1 MIQRVIPIPH
11 LSSAD
16 ASKRLAE
23 YGPNILRETAKQTPL
38 GMFIDQFKNILVIM
52 LMAAAILS
60 FILGDQLDGIL
71 IIAIIVL
78 NAILGFVQE
87 FKAEKALAAL
97 KQMTVGMVKVMRDGV
112 TVELPSSD
120 IVPGD
125 VIFLEEG
132 DKIPADGK
140 LVDVSHLEVNEAALT
155 GESLPIAKDLKKE
168 NKIFMGTIVALGR
181 ATAVVTQTGMRT
193 KFGAIA
199 EKLGEIKDEETPL
212 EKKMGVLGKQL
223 GIVALVAA
231 GIIFV
236 LGFLRH
242 DPLFESILTAISL
255 AVAAVPEG
263 LPAVVTIA
271 LAVGTQAMVRQ
282 KSILRKLA
290 AIESLGSVTVIA
302 TDKTGTLT
310 QNDMRVTNMWMD
322 GTSYAPTDL
331 EGSQSKTLSAI
342 IDVAVHCNNASI
354 SRLTEDGTPSVIGD
368 KTEGSLL
375 LLAHSIGIPPEER
388 RAQGKR
394 IEEFPFN
401 ADLKMM
407 TVIREYGSTRH
418 TLTKGAP
425 ESVLSVCDRYIAN
438 GKPAPLTPAA
448 RKAIEK
454 AFRAFAAKGLRMIA
468 FARDDI
474 AWKNQSRERV
484 ESSLIF
490 LGFVGI
496 ADPARPEVIPAI
508 AKAKKAGI
516 ATLMITG
523 DNELTAKTIGEEVGL
538 LSPGDTVITGATFAE
553 MNDTEAKRALKH
565 IRIVARAT
573 PEQKYRIVKLLQGM
587 GHVVAVTGDGV
598 NDALALKQAD
608 VGVAMGITGTDVAKE
623 AADMIITDD
632 NYASLVVAIE
642 EGRTIF
648 DNIKSTTKY
657 LIGCNLGEIGAITG
671 GVLLGW
677 PFILSP
683 LHILYVNLATDG
695 LPAIG
700 LALTPKQGDI
710 MKRAPRTEKS
720 IFNKHDFLWFVEVGL
735 LTTAAT
741 LVSFYLGARENL
753 TLGRTLAFLAIILAQ
768 QYIFYDIAARNKTI
782 LNISPKKFP
791 WALLPIA
798 IIIAQVILLE
808 IPFFERAFDTIAPPV
823 TFSIASVAITSALL
837 IASELRKKYGKHL
850 YYHH

>member
-1 MIQRVIPIPH
+1 
-11 LSSAD
+11 
-16 ASKRLAE
+16 
-23 YGPNILRETAKQTPL
+23 
-38 GMFIDQFKNILVIM
+38 M
-52 LMAAAILS
+52 LMAAAGLS
-60 FILGDQLDGIL
+60 FVLGDRLDSVL
-71 IIAIIVL
+71 IIAIIIL

-97 KQMTVGMVKVMRDGV
+97 KQMTVGMVKVIRDGV
-112 TVELPSSD
+112 VVELPSSD

-125 VIFLEEG
+125 VIVLEEG
-132 DKIPADGK
+132 DKVPADATV
-140 LVDVSHLEVNEAALT
+140 LEVSHLEVNEASLS
-155 GESLPIAKDLKKE
+155 GESLPVAKDLKTE
-168 NKIFMGTIVALGR
+168 NRVFMGTIVALGR
-181 ATAVVTQTGMRT
+181 ATAVVTETGMRT

-199 EKLGEIKDEETPL
+199 GKLAQITDEETPL
-212 EKKMGVLGKQL
+212 EKKMGILGKQL
-223 GIVALVAA
+223 GMVALVAA
-231 GIIFV
+231 AIIFA
-236 LGFLRH
+236 LGFLRR
-242 DPLFESILTAISL
+242 DPIFESILTAISL

-282 KSILRKLA
+282 RSILRKLS

-310 QNDMRVTNMWMD
+310 QNDMRVTNVWMD
-322 GTSYAPTDL
+322 GRSFTPAQL
-331 EGSQSKTLSAI
+331 EGSRSKTLSSI
-342 IDVAVHCNNASI
+342 LDVAIHCNNASL
-354 SRLTEDGTPSVIGD
+354 SRARQDGMPSVIGD

-375 LLAHSIGIPPEER
+375 LLAHSIGIPPQQR

-407 TVIREYGSTRH
+407 TVIREYDGSRH

-448 RKAIEK
+448 RKTIEK
-454 AFRAFAAKGLRMIA
+454 AFRSFAAKGLRMIA

-474 AWKNQSRERV
+474 TWENQPRERV

-490 LGFVGI
+490 LGFAGI

-516 ATLMITG
+516 TTIMITG
-523 DNELTAKTIGEEVGL
+523 DNELTAKTIGKEIGL
-538 LSPGDTVITGATFAE
+538 LSPGDMVITGAAFAE
-553 MNDTEAKRALKH
+553 MSDSEAKRALRH

-573 PEQKYRIVKLLQGM
+573 PEQKYRIVQLLQRS

-657 LIGCNLGEIGAITG
+657 LIGCNIGEIGAITG

-710 MKRAPRTEKS
+710 MQRMPRTETS
-720 IFNKHDFLWFVEVGL
+720 IFNRHDLFWFIEVGL
-735 LTTAAT
+735 LTTVAT
-741 LVSFYLGARENL
+741 LASFYLGSLQSL

-782 LNISPKKFP
+782 LTISLRSFP
-791 WALLPIA
+791 WALLPVA
-798 IIIAQVILLE
+798 IIIAQIILLE
-808 IPFFERAFDTIAPPV
+808 IPVFERAFETVAPPIP
-823 TFSIASVAITSALL
+823 FSLASVAVTSALL
-837 IASELRKKYGKHL
+837 IVSELRKKYGKHL